1 VQFCWQLPTV
11 KTINGCEGVSGMS
24 HVGST
29 CFLEESILSV
39 REFVN
44 QIVTENTLFRHCF
57 NCPATHGLKKEIKRR
72 GFINAPGDVKREMS
86 F

>member
-1 VQFCWQLPTV
+1 MQFCWQLPTV

-39 REFVN
+39 RVRGASVN
-44 QIVTENTLFRHCF
+44 
-57 NCPATHGLKKEIKRR
+57 
-72 GFINAPGDVKREMS
+72 PGET
-86 F
+86 